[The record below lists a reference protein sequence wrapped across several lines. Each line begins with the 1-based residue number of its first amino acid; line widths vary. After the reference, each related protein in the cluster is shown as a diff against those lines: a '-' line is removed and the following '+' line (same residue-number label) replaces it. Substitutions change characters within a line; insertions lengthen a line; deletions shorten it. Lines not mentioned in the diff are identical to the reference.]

1 MSLRSRSEAQEDLEV
16 QERSMEIQEALVIL
30 TEFNRWRRDND
41 DVVEMPPPAL
51 IGEAIDVMIEFVG
64 TQLTKDE

>member
-1 MSLRSRSEAQEDLEV
+1 MTET
-16 QERSMEIQEALVIL
+16 EALVIL

-64 TQLTKDE
+64 TQLTKEE

>member
-1 MSLRSRSEAQEDLEV
+1 MTET
-16 QERSMEIQEALVIL
+16 EALVIL

-51 IGEAIDVMIEFVG
+51 IGQAIDVVIEYVEK
-64 TQLTKDE
+64 QLTNKTNQ